1 MIGQSPR
8 VFEYIF
14 GRLNPFQ
21 GPCKGVANHAL
32 DLAYLHGEPEIFDGT
47 ENPEAERNTSALIK
61 EKWIL
66 FAHNENPWDEEKVL
80 EIGPSGI
87 EEVDKDGF
95 LESRKSGN
103 WKALD
108 ALLVKEQEAIAITLM
123 THLVKL
129 SSVE

>member
-1 MIGQSPR
+1 M
-8 VFEYIF
+8 
-14 GRLNPFQ
+14 
-21 GPCKGVANHAL
+21 
-32 DLAYLHGEPEIFDGT
+32 FDGT